1 MSHSR
6 RLPDW
11 ELLATTLPDIA
22 APMRRYLD
30 QLACVLGPAAGQRLR
45 R

>member
-1 MSHSR
+1 VTGVQ

-11 ELLATTLPDIA
+11 DQLGTVIPDIV

-30 QLACVLGPAAGQRLR
+30 QLGLS
-45 R
+45 